1 MRSAWEP
8 FALLWWHRRLLLQTV
23 RNDIRAR
30 YAGSILGLTWLFFYP
45 LLFLG
50 AYAVV
55 YIFIF
60 KIRFALFNSNEYVA
74 LIFCGLVPFLGF
86 SEALSTG
93 VGSVTSNANLIK
105 NTLFPIDLIPIKSV
119 MTSQCTQAVGM
130 GMLIIVITLLGKL
143 TFWIFMLPIIW
154 LLQVIF
160 TIGVIWI
167 LSSLNVYL
175 RDLQNI
181 VSVFIL
187 LLMMVSPIAYTADM
201 VPENLRAFLGL
212 NPMYYMI
219 VAYQDCLML
228 GRFPREGVL
237 GLLLVMALVSFRGGY
252 WFFSRM
258 KEVFADNV

>member
-1 MRSAWEP
+1 MA
-8 FALLWWHRRLLLQTV
+8 
-23 RNDIRAR
+23 
-30 YAGSILGLTWLFFYP
+30 
-45 LLFLG
+45 
-50 AYAVV
+50 
-55 YIFIF
+55 
-60 KIRFALFNSNEYVA
+60 
-74 LIFCGLVPFLGF
+74 
-86 SEALSTG
+86 
-93 VGSVTSNANLIK
+93 
-105 NTLFPIDLIPIKSV
+105 
-119 MTSQCTQAVGM
+119 SQCTQAVGM
-130 GMLIIVITLLGKL
+130 GMLLVVIALLGKL
-143 TFWIFMLPIIW
+143 TLWILILPIIW
-154 LLQVIF
+154 LLQIMF

-201 VPENLRAFLGL
+201 VPESLQAFLGL

-228 GRFPREGVL
+228 GRFPRQGVL
-237 GLLLVMALVSFRGGY
+237 GILVVMAMLSFRGGY

>member
-1 MRSAWEP
+1 MLFRSRYRM
-8 FALLWWHRRLLLQTV
+8 LLSQTT

-30 YAGSILGLTWLFFYP
+30 YAGSVLGLAWLFLYP

-50 AYAVV
+50 AYAIV

-119 MTSQCTQAVGM
+119 LTSQCTQVVGM
-130 GMLIIVITLLGKL
+130 GMLLVVLAILGKMTL
-143 TFWIFMLPIIW
+143 WTLMLPIVW

-160 TIGVIWI
+160 TIGLIWI
-167 LSSLNVYL
+167 L
-175 RDLQNI
+175 
-181 VSVFIL
+181 
-187 LLMMVSPIAYTADM
+187 
-201 VPENLRAFLGL
+201 
-212 NPMYYMI
+212 
-219 VAYQDCLML
+219 
-228 GRFPREGVL
+228 
-237 GLLLVMALVSFRGGY
+237 
-252 WFFSRM
+252 
-258 KEVFADNV
+258 